1 MSNDESSNV
10 PDPNDRR
17 SAVREKAQLVHA
29 RQKRARMI
37 RTAAVAVGAVVVV
50 GAVATGV
57 TMAVTSQAALP
68 DMSPANVVD
77 DGFAVTS
84 VNGVAVDPGS
94 GSADAGATPAPTAK
108 ASEKASSSSS
118 TATPDPGATGT
129 GVVDIRVY
137 VDYYAPG
144 AKQFQIANVQQLTR
158 WVNQDAATLSY
169 YPVAMLS
176 AKSNG
181 TKYSLRAA
189 SASACVA
196 THSPDSFFA
205 FNNALLSKQPAQGDD
220 GFTDAELAD
229 LAIASGADTPKVVRD
244 CVEGEDYVTW
254 VKDATERAL
263 VSIPDTKNVALTGT
277 PMILVNGTPYAGA
290 LDDPKEF
297 AQFVLTISSDAYYKS
312 ALPTPSATPTTSS
325 SPKPSSTG
333 K

>member
-10 PDPNDRR
+10 PEPNDRR

-29 RQKRARMI
+29 RQKRARAI
-37 RTAAVAVGAVVVV
+37 RTTALTIGAVAVV
-50 GAVATGV
+50 GVVATGV
-57 TMAVTSQAALP
+57 TMAVTSQTARP

-84 VNGVAVDPGS
+84 VNGVAVEPGAQS
-94 GSADAGATPAPTAK
+94 VDATPSATPDADKSDKKDEAT
-108 ASEKASSSSS
+108 S
-118 TATPDPGATGT
+118 TQATPDPTATGT

-158 WVNQDAATLSY
+158 WVNQDAASLSY

-181 TKYSLRAA
+181 TKYSQRAA

-205 FNNALLSKQPAQGDD
+205 FNNALLSKQPEQGAD
-220 GFTDAELAD
+220 GFTDDELAD
-229 LAIASGADTPKVVRD
+229 LAIASGADEPKVVRD
-244 CVEGEDYVTW
+244 CIVGEDYATW

-263 VSIPDTKNVALTGT
+263 VSIPDTDGVALTGT
-277 PMILVNGTPYAGA
+277 PMILVNGQPYAGA
-290 LDDPKEF
+290 LDNPKEF

-312 ALPTPSATPTTSS
+312 ADPTPTMTP
-325 SPKPSSTG
+325 SPTKTG

>member
-29 RQKRARMI
+29 RQRRARVI
-37 RTAAVAVGAVVVV
+37 RTAAITVGAVIVVA
-50 GAVATGV
+50 GVATGV
-57 TMAVTSQAALP
+57 TMAVTSQTALP
-68 DMSPANVVD
+68 DMSPANLVD

-84 VNGVAVDPGS
+84 VNGVAVESDPG
-94 GSADAGATPAPTAK
+94 AVDATPSPTPT
-108 ASEKASSSSS
+108 ASEKATS
-118 TATPDPGATGT
+118 TAASPDPTATGT

-144 AKQFQIANVQQLTR
+144 AKQFQVANVQQLTR
-158 WVNQDAATLSY
+158 WVDQDAATLSY

-196 THSPDSFFA
+196 THSPASFFA
-205 FNNALLSKQPAQGDD
+205 FNNALLSQQPAQGDD
-220 GFTDAELAD
+220 GFTDEQLAD
-229 LAIASGADTPKVVRD
+229 LAIASGADEPKVVRD
-244 CVEGEDYVTW
+244 CVEGEDYVSW

-263 VSIPDTKNVALTGT
+263 VGIPDTKDVSLTGT

-297 AQFVLTISSDAYYKS
+297 AQFVLTISSDAYYRS
-312 ALPTPSATPTTSS
+312 TLPTPSSTPSTTSS
-325 SPKPSSTG
+325 PSPSSTS

>member
-10 PDPNDRR
+10 PEPNDRR

-29 RQKRARMI
+29 RQRRARAI
-37 RTAAVAVGAVVVV
+37 RTTALTVGAVAVVAI
-50 GAVATGV
+50 VATGV
-57 TMAVTSQAALP
+57 TMAVTSQTSRP

-84 VNGVAVDPGS
+84 VNGVAVDTGAQNVDATPTPTPTKSAKGA
-94 GSADAGATPAPTAK
+94 GSA
-108 ASEKASSSSS
+108 
-118 TATPDPGATGT
+118 TATPDPAATGT

-144 AKQFQIANVQQLTR
+144 AKQFQVANVQQLTR
-158 WVNQDAATLSY
+158 WVDQDAATLSY

-181 TKYSLRAA
+181 TKYSQRAA

-205 FNNALLSKQPAQGDD
+205 FNNALLSKQPEQGDD
-220 GFTDAELAD
+220 GFTDVELAD
-229 LAIASGADTPKVVRD
+229 LAIASGADDPKTVRA
-244 CVEGEDYVTW
+244 CIEDENYVTW

-263 VSIPDTKNVALTGT
+263 VNIPDTDGVALTGT
-277 PMILVNGTPYAGA
+277 PMILVNGHPYAGA

-297 AQFVLTISSDAYYKS
+297 AQFVLTNSSDAYYHPVE
-312 ALPTPSATPTTSS
+312 PTPTATPDVSS
-325 SPKPSSTG
+325 SPSPSTTG

>member
-1 MSNDESSNV
+1 MSNDESSNA
-10 PDPNDRR
+10 PEPNDRR

-29 RQKRARMI
+29 RQKRARAI
-37 RTAAVAVGAVVVV
+37 RTTALTVGAVAVVAV
-50 GAVATGV
+50 VATGV
-57 TMAVTSQAALP
+57 TMAVTSQTSRP

-84 VNGVAVDPGS
+84 VNGVAVD
-94 GSADAGATPAPTAK
+94 AGAQSVDATPSATPSDAAK
-108 ASEKASSSSS
+108 SAGSS
-118 TATPDPGATGT
+118 AETPDPAETGT
-129 GVVDIRVY
+129 GAVDIRVY

-144 AKQFQIANVQQLTR
+144 AKQFQVANVQQLTR

-181 TKYSLRAA
+181 TKYSQRAA

-205 FNNALLSKQPAQGDD
+205 FNNALLSKQPEQGDD

-229 LAIASGADTPKVVRD
+229 LAIASGADDPKTVRE
-244 CVEGEDYVTW
+244 CIEGENYVTW

-263 VSIPDTKNVALTGT
+263 VGIPDTQGVALTGT
-277 PMILVNGTPYAGA
+277 PMILVNGQPYAGA

-297 AQFVLTISSDAYYKS
+297 AQFVLTISSDAYYHS
-312 ALPTPSATPTTSS
+312 AEPTPTVTP
-325 SPKPSSTG
+325 SPTSTG